1 MKHIASL
8 SLITVILF
16 GSYHLGKIVADD
28 WWKREV
34 IDRANIEA
42 LRLSEIDHNLYDWKR
57 SIRTAIYIGCGA
69 KNVELKDNSITLEDV
84 DYGIWLNGCNAPI
97 TVKGN
102 HIKGT
107 MVECVDPSE
116 NWIGSV
122 NQPLPPTC
130 PEKKP

>member
-42 LRLSEIDHNLYDWKR
+42 LRLSDIDHNLYDWKR
-57 SIRTAIYIGCGA
+57 SMRTAIYNGCGA
-69 KNVELKDNSITLEDV
+69 KNVELKEKSITHEDV
-84 DYGIWLNGCNAPI
+84 EYEIRLNGCNAAI
-97 TVKGN
+97 TVNGN

-107 MVECVDPSE
+107 IGECVNP
-116 NWIGSV
+116 
-122 NQPLPPTC
+122 
-130 PEKKP
+130 